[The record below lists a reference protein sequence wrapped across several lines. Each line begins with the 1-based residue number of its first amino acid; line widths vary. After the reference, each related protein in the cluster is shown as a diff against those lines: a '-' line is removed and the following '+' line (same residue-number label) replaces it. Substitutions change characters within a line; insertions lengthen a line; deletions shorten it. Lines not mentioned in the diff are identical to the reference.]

1 MQMLEAANAQID
13 EIIYRS
19 TMELRAHR
27 EAGGCDAEFVEQMM
41 SAFHQQALISPLG
54 AGAKH
59 MALSVYRMVWQQ
71 ELIRE
76 LAEKVAMRDAALEM
90 MFALEE
96 M

>member
-1 MQMLEAANAQID
+1 MLEAANAQIS
-13 EIIYRS
+13 EIIYRTS
-19 TMELRAHR
+19 QELTEHR
-27 EAGGCDAEFVEQMM
+27 KQGGDDTEFVERMM
-41 SAFHQQALISPLG
+41 SAFHQQALASPLG

-71 ELIRE
+71 EL
-76 LAEKVAMRDAALEM
+76 LKKLSEKVAMRDAALEM